1 MLTLI
6 LTVVIVLVGSAFC
19 SLTETVLL
27 SVPEIK
33 VKQWVQ
39 AKKRGAITL
48 LQIKKKMNRPI
59 ATIVILNNIFNIVGS
74 VMIGTLTTKELGSKW
89 LGLFSGVFTFLIIIF
104 AEIIPKTLGQK
115 NADFLSLILALPV
128 KTLTLAFTPLV
139 WLMEKLTEPLTKG
152 KVLPTTN
159 EMEIKFLTNIGSNEG
174 VIEADEA
181 EMINRVFHLND
192 LCASDLMTPRI
203 IVTYLKGDL
212 TLTQSQEFII
222 NSEHSRI
229 LIVEDSIDE
238 VIGVGFKDEL
248 LTAIIQGKGNENI
261 QNVAQNVNFV
271 PETIRADHLLRNFQE
286 LRQHLVV
293 VIDEYGGVSGVV
305 SLEDVLEVLTG
316 EIVDETDRTVNMRE
330 IARKK
335 RERLLI
341 SKGIKN
347 TSDFYLCSLR
357 RPTAMPMG

>member
-1 MLTLI
+1 MFSLI
-6 LTVVIVLVGSAFC
+6 FIVLIVLVGSAFC

-33 VKQWVQ
+33 VKQWAQ
-39 AKKRGAITL
+39 SKKRGAKIL

-74 VMIGTLTTKELGSKW
+74 VIIGTVTTEVLGNQW
-89 LGLFSGVFTFLIIIF
+89 LGLFSAVFTFLIIIF

-115 NADFLSLILALPV
+115 NADFLSLILAFPV
-128 KTLTLAFTPLV
+128 KTLTFFFTPLV

-152 KVLPTTN
+152 KVLPTTD
-159 EMEIKFLTNIGSNEG
+159 EMEIKFLTNIGSDEG

-192 LCASDLMTPRI
+192 LSALDLMTPRI
-203 IVTYLKGDL
+203 IITYLKADL
-212 TLTQSQEFII
+212 TLAECQDFII

-238 VIGVGFKDEL
+238 VIGIGFKNEL
-248 LTAIIQGKGNENI
+248 LTAIIQGKGDKKI
-261 QNVAQNVNFV
+261 GTLAQNANFV
-271 PETIRADHLLRNFQE
+271 PETMRADHLLTNFQE

-316 EIVDETDRTVNMRE
+316 EIVDETDRAVNMRE

-335 RERLLI
+335 RERLLL
-341 SKGIKN
+341 SKGITN
-347 TSDFYLCSLR
+347 TSDFYKFSQ
-357 RPTAMPMG
+357 T